1 MDPLIIGLVA
11 FSAILHVAW
20 NVRLKTAGDPLRT
33 ATVGMLAAAV
43 VIIPVGILVWVAI
56 VALALPALGMPE
68 VWRAILL
75 FAGCVVILI
84 ENVARSARRSRS

>member
-1 MDPLIIGLVA
+1 MRRLVEILREIVGL
-11 FSAILHVAW
+11 FIDDGSLAI
-20 NVRLKTAGDPLRT
+20 
-33 ATVGMLAAAV
+33 
-43 VIIPVGILVWVAI
+43 GILLWVAI
-56 VALALPALGMPE
+56 VALALPALGVPE